1 MIPCIRRAAAP
12 ALLAALSLLFAA
24 CSTLQDSSYEP
35 EAPFVSAE
43 APAPPEQ
50 EDPEQAEEAP
60 ASLATEG
67 EVPLSVAESEI
78 PEVTAP
84 PVELDA
90 IIVTMRR
97 EDQIR
102 DLVSQ
107 ARALL
112 EDYELEYVFTGKK
125 KNETLRG
132 RPVAFALWSEAEQ
145 DWIVAKIEIPRPPV
159 SWKPGGKPLKFT
171 LLTPGIQAQHMKG
184 TGAERLMFTFS
195 KDGEPLKVYGRKFP
209 VFDAALIKKKR
220 WRAVAETAQ
229 PIVYLPFTEDT
240 FDPEFVAG
248 GREFLLSTAQKA
260 IDELRLAKAPSTAFP
275 GELLAEV
282 VPPAVI
288 ATLAV
293 IEQTDDN
300 DFVTK
305 GEEAFNE
312 VLNQYGL
319 KRGEAYRYS
328 VSRASAIGPMQFTN
342 RRGNGTYSLVVRR
355 CPAARLDPNFE
366 RGATDLL
373 NAMKAAI
380 CLFDIELK
388 QMRPEIRAPYR
399 DNREVMGIF
408 PVAAYNGG
416 PRNVTKLAKFL
427 KRMKVDLTELG
438 RPGEQPAKP
447 VPCPCVWK
455 TVATDVLP
463 VTIPRYN
470 NENRWY
476 IEKYQSILHAL
487 EEGEPRGESAAFAS
501 SDAADPYLWL
511 EEIDSA
517 RALGWVRE
525 KNAATRQKLATQ
537 PIYEDLR
544 QEALAA
550 LDSPSRLPDV
560 EQMGPWIYNLWKDD
574 AHPRG
579 IYRRATLEEFRKP
592 EPAWVTVLDIDELSE
607 RENTPWV
614 FHGMECLP
622 PAYTKCLVSL
632 SPGGGDADEVR
643 EFDPETLAFISDGF
657 FVPTAKTS
665 IAWRD
670 ADSVFLGTDF
680 GSGSMTDSGY
690 PRQVRLWT
698 RGTSRARA
706 PVLYETKPESVR
718 VIGFRLRSDGGDVD
732 LIADGRTFY
741 ETDYYQLLRN
751 GSLHRLELPPTAE
764 VNDAYAGRL
773 IVTLHD
779 DWQRGDRKFTR
790 DSILVADP
798 AVLRATGEGAG
809 SGAIEVLAESSGS
822 EVVLGA
828 AAAKSGI
835 LVTVLDNVRGRL
847 YRYEQAAS
855 GWTRRQIALPD
866 NGSLGIESVDGTS
879 GDAFVTFED
888 FVTPPT
894 LYYVA
899 DANPVPEPVKQQAPT
914 FDGSRFEVSQHWAI
928 SADGTR
934 VPYFQVAPKEMVLDG
949 SRPTHI
955 FSYGGFRSALV
966 PSYSGSYE
974 QLYGAYGRMWLERG
988 GVFVLAN
995 IRGGG
1000 EFGEAWHQGAVK
1012 ANHVRSFEDFEAIA
1026 ADLIARKVT
1035 SKEHLGIEGRS
1046 NGGLLALS
1054 TMVRRPDLYGAVIS
1068 GSSLADMRRY
1078 HRLLAGASW
1087 MDEFGDPDKPEEWA
1101 WIAPY
1106 SPYQNAKA
1114 ALGYPPIF
1122 FYLSTRDDRVHPG
1135 HARKMAARLEEL
1147 GYDVSYYEEIE
1158 GGHGASVTNEQLA
1171 HRLALSYTHLWMRLG
1186 VRGPVAPP

>member
-12 ALLAALSLLFAA
+12 AVLAALSFLFAA
-24 CSTLQDSSYEP
+24 CSTLQDTSGEA
-35 EAPFVSAE
+35 EAPFSSAE
-43 APAPPEQ
+43 AAGPQDQ
-50 EDPEQAEEAP
+50 EPTDQEKDEAEAQ
-60 ASLATEG
+60 ATEG
-67 EVPLSVAESEI
+67 EVPLSVAESEA

-90 IIVTMRR
+90 IVVTVRR
-97 EDQIR
+97 EEQIR

-107 ARALL
+107 ARELL
-112 EDYELEYVFTGKK
+112 EDYELEYVFTGKGK
-125 KNETLRG
+125 KETLRG
-132 RPVAFALWSEAEQ
+132 RPVAFALWSESEQ
-145 DWIVAKIEIPRPPV
+145 DWTIARIEIPRPPV
-159 SWKPGGKPLKFT
+159 SWKPGGKPIKFT
-171 LLTPGIQAQHMKG
+171 LLTPGIHAQHIKG
-184 TGAERLMFTFS
+184 TGAERLMFGFS
-195 KDGEPLKVYGRKFP
+195 KGGEPLKVYGRKFP
-209 VFDAALIKKKR
+209 VFDAALVKKKR
-220 WRAVAETAQ
+220 WRAVAETAR

-240 FDPEFVAG
+240 FDPDFVSG
-248 GREFLLSTAQKA
+248 GRDFLLTTARQA
-260 IDELRLAKAPSTAFP
+260 IDELRVARAPSVAFP
-275 GELLAEV
+275 GQLLADV
-282 VPPAVI
+282 VPASVI

-293 IEQTDDN
+293 IEQTDDT

-328 VSRASAIGPMQFTN
+328 VSSAAAIGPMQFTD

-355 CPAARLDPNFE
+355 CPAARLDPDFE

-388 QMRPEIRAPYR
+388 QMRPEIRAAYR
-399 DNREVMGIF
+399 DNREVLGIF

-416 PRNVTKLAKFL
+416 PRNVSKLASVM
-427 KRMKVDLTELG
+427 KRMKVGLTELG

-455 TVATDVLP
+455 TVAADVIP

-476 IEKYQSILHAL
+476 IEKYQTILNAF
-487 EEGEPRGESAAFAS
+487 EERESPVEAAAFAS
-501 SDAADPYLWL
+501 TDAADPYLWL

-517 RALGWVRE
+517 RALTWVRE
-525 KNAATRQKLATQ
+525 HNSATRAKLASQ
-537 PIYEDLR
+537 PIYEELR
-544 QEALAA
+544 REALAA
-550 LDSPSRLPDV
+550 LDAPSRLPDV
-560 EQMGPWIYNLWKDD
+560 QQMGPWIYSFWKDD
-574 AHPRG
+574 VHPRG

-592 EPAWVTVLDIDELSE
+592 EPAWVTVLDIDALAEHE
-607 RENTPWV
+607 KTPWV
-614 FHGMECLP
+614 FHGMDCLP
-622 PAYTKCLVSL
+622 PEYKKCLVSL
-632 SPGGGDADEVR
+632 SPGGGDAEEVR
-643 EFDPETLAFISDGF
+643 EFDSESIAFVPDGF
-657 FVPTAKTS
+657 SVPTAKTS
-665 IAWRD
+665 VAWRD
-670 ADSVFLGTDF
+670 ADTVFIGTDF
-680 GSGSMTDSGY
+680 GPGSLTESGY
-690 PRQVRLWT
+690 PRTVRLWT
-698 RGTSRARA
+698 RGTPRARA
-706 PVLYETKPESVR
+706 PVLYETKPESVS
-718 VIGFRLRSDGGDVD
+718 VNGFRLRSDGGDVD
-732 LIADGRTFY
+732 LVADARTFY
-741 ETDYYQLLRN
+741 ETDYYQLLQN

-764 VNDAYAGRL
+764 ITDVYAGRL
-773 IVTLHD
+773 IVSLRD
-779 DWQRGDRKFTR
+779 DWQRGERKFTR

-798 AVLRATGEGAG
+798 AALRATGDGAG
-809 SGAIEVLAESSGS
+809 SGSIEVLAESIGS

-855 GWTRRQIALPD
+855 GWTRRQIPLPD
-866 NGSLGIESVDGTS
+866 NGSLGVESVDSTS

-899 DANPVPEPVKQQAPT
+899 DAKPDPERVKQQAPT
-914 FDGSRFEVSQHWAI
+914 FDGSRFEVSQHWAV

-934 VPYFQVAPKEMVLDG
+934 VPYFQVSPKEMVLDG

-955 FSYGGFRSALV
+955 FSYGGFRNELV
-966 PSYSGSYE
+966 PTYSGSYE
-974 QLYGAYGRMWLERG
+974 QLYGAYGRLWLERG

-1000 EFGEAWHQGAVK
+1000 EFGEAWHQGAVG
-1012 ANHVRSFEDFEAIA
+1012 ANHVRSFEDFEAVA
-1026 ADLIARKVT
+1026 VDLIARKVT
-1035 SKEHLGIEGRS
+1035 SNEHLGIEGRS
-1046 NGGLLALS
+1046 NGGLLVLS
-1054 TMVRRPDLYGAVIS
+1054 TLVRRPDLYGAVIA
-1068 GSSLADMRRY
+1068 GSPLADMRRY
-1078 HRLLAGASW
+1078 HHLLAGASW
-1087 MDEFGDPDKPEEWA
+1087 VDEYGDPDKPEEWA

-1106 SPYQNAKA
+1106 SPYQNAA
-1114 ALGYPPIF
+1114 RGLGYPPIF

-1171 HRLALSYTHLWMRLG
+1171 HRLALSYTHLWISLAG
-1186 VRGPVAPP
+1186 DGGNP

>member
-1 MIPCIRRAAAP
+1 MVLCIRQAAAP
-12 ALLAALSLLFAA
+12 ALLAALSLLLAA
-24 CSTLQDSSYEP
+24 CATLQGAPTEA
-35 EAPFVSAE
+35 EAPFESL
-43 APAPPEQ
+43 
-50 EDPEQAEEAP
+50 EDPETQDPESPDYEEGAP
-60 ASLATEG
+60 EAQATEG
-67 EVPLSVAESEI
+67 EVPLSIAESEQ
-78 PEVTAP
+78 PAVTAP
-84 PVELDA
+84 PIELDA
-90 IIVTMRR
+90 IVVTVRR
-97 EDQIR
+97 EEQIR

-107 ARALL
+107 ARELL
-112 EDYELEYVFTGKK
+112 EAYELQYVFTGKGR
-125 KNETLRG
+125 NETLRG
-132 RPVAFALWSEAEQ
+132 RPVAFALWSESEQ
-145 DWIVAKIEIPRPPV
+145 DWTIARIEIPRPPV
-159 SWKPGGKPLKFT
+159 RWKPGGKPIKFK
-171 LLTPGIQAQHMKG
+171 LLTPGIEAKHIKG
-184 TGAERLMFTFS
+184 TGAERLMFAFS

-209 VFDAALIKKKR
+209 VFDAALLKKKR
-220 WRAVAETAQ
+220 WRAVAETAK

-240 FDPEFVAG
+240 FDPDFVSG
-248 GREFLLSTAQKA
+248 GREFLLATAQQA
-260 IDELRLAKAPSTAFP
+260 IDELRLAQAPSTAFP
-275 GELLAEV
+275 GELLADV
-282 VPPAVI
+282 VPASVI

-293 IEQTDDN
+293 IEQTDDT
-300 DFVTK
+300 DFVEK

-328 VSRASAIGPMQFTN
+328 VSSAGAIGPMQFTN
-342 RRGNGTYSLVVRR
+342 RRGKGTYALVVRR
-355 CPAARLDPNFE
+355 CPAAKLDRNFE

-388 QMRPEIRAPYR
+388 QMRPEIRAAYR
-399 DNREVMGIF
+399 DNREVLGIF

-416 PRNVTKLAKFL
+416 PRNVTKLASVM
-427 KRMKVDLTELG
+427 KRMKVGLTELG

-455 TVATDVLP
+455 TVATDVIP

-476 IEKYQSILHAL
+476 IEKYQSILSAF
-487 EEGEPRGESAAFAS
+487 EEGEPPGERASFAS
-501 SDAADPYLWL
+501 TDAADPWLWL

-517 RALGWVRE
+517 RALNWVRE
-525 KNAATRQKLATQ
+525 KNAATRAKLASQ
-537 PIYEDLR
+537 PIYEELR
-544 QEALAA
+544 REALAA
-550 LDSPSRLPDV
+550 LDAPSRLPDV
-560 EQMGPWIYNLWKDD
+560 EQMGPWIYNFWKDD

-579 IYRRATLEEFRKP
+579 LYRRATLEEFRKP
-592 EPAWVTVLDIDELSE
+592 EPAWETVLDIDALAE
-607 RENTPWV
+607 REDTPWV

-622 PAYTKCLVSL
+622 PEYKKCLVSL

-643 EFDPETLAFISDGF
+643 EFDPETLAFVPDGF

-670 ADSVFLGTDF
+670 ADAVFIGTDF
-680 GSGSMTDSGY
+680 GPGSLTDSGY
-690 PRQVRLWT
+690 PRSVRLWT
-698 RGTSRARA
+698 RGTPRARA
-706 PVLYETKPESVR
+706 QLLHETKPDSVS
-718 VIGFRLRSDGGDVD
+718 VNGYRLRSDGGDVD
-732 LIADGRTFY
+732 LIADNRTFW
-741 ETDYYQLLRN
+741 ETDYCQLLPD
-751 GSLHRLELPPTAE
+751 GSLHRLDLPPTARI
-764 VNDAYAGRL
+764 DDLYAGKL
-773 IVTLHD
+773 IVSLKD
-779 DWQRGDRKFTR
+779 DWRRGDRRYAR
-790 DSILVADP
+790 DSVLLADP
-798 AVLRATGEGAG
+798 AALRATGEGAG
-809 SGAIEVLAESSGS
+809 SGSIEELAESSGS

-847 YRYEQAAS
+847 YRYEQAAP
-855 GWTRRQIALPD
+855 GWTRRQIPLPD
-866 NGSLGIESVDGTS
+866 NGSLAIASVHGTS

-899 DANPVPEPVKQQAPT
+899 DRDPVPEAVKQQAPT
-914 FDGSRFEVSQHWAI
+914 FDGSRFEVSQQWAI

-934 VPYFQVAPKEMVLDG
+934 VPYFQVAPKGMTLDG

-955 FSYGGFRSALV
+955 FSYGGFRNALV

-974 QLYGAYGRMWLERG
+974 QLYGAYGKTWLERG

-1012 ANHVRSFEDFEAIA
+1012 ANHVRSFEDFEAVA

-1035 SKEHLGIEGRS
+1035 SKERIGIEGRS
-1046 NGGLLALS
+1046 NGGLLVLS
-1054 TMVRRPDLYGAVIS
+1054 TMVRRPDLYGAVIA
-1068 GSSLADMRRY
+1068 GSPLADMRRY
-1078 HRLLAGASW
+1078 HQLLAGASW

-1106 SPYQNAKA
+1106 SPYQNAA
-1114 ALGYPPIF
+1114 RGLGYPPVF

-1186 VRGPVAPP
+1186 VR

>member
-1 MIPCIRRAAAP
+1 MIPDTRLAATA
-12 ALLAALSLLFAA
+12 ALLAALSLPFTA
-24 CSTLQDSSYEP
+24 CTTMQGAPGEG
-35 EAPFVSAE
+35 EAPFESTE
-43 APAPPEQ
+43 APVPD
-50 EDPEQAEEAP
+50 DPEFPEYEAETADTQ
-60 ASLATEG
+60 ATEG
-67 EVPLSVAESEI
+67 EVPLSVAESEP
-78 PEVTAP
+78 PEIRAP
-84 PVELDA
+84 AVQLDT
-90 IIVTMRR
+90 IIVTVRR

-107 ARALL
+107 ARELL
-112 EDYELEYVFTGKK
+112 EAYELQYVFTGKGR
-125 KNETLRG
+125 NETLRG
-132 RPVAFALWSEAEQ
+132 RPVAFALWSESEQ
-145 DWIVAKIEIPRPPV
+145 DWTVARIEIPRPPV
-159 SWKPGGKPLKFT
+159 SWKPGRKPLKFT
-171 LLTPGIQAQHMKG
+171 LLTPGIQAQHIKG
-184 TGAERLMFTFS
+184 TGAERLMFAFS
-195 KDGEPLKVYGRKFP
+195 RDGEPLKVYGRKFP

-220 WRAVAETAQ
+220 WRAVAETAK

-240 FDPEFVAG
+240 FDPDFVSG
-248 GREFLLSTAQKA
+248 GRDFLLATAQQA
-260 IDELRLAKAPSTAFP
+260 IDELRLARAPSTAFP
-275 GELLAEV
+275 GELLADV
-282 VPPAVI
+282 VPASVI

-293 IEQTDDN
+293 IEQTDDA

-328 VSRASAIGPMQFTN
+328 VSSASAIGPMQFTN
-342 RRGNGTYSLVVRR
+342 RRGNGTYALVVRR

-380 CLFDIELK
+380 CLFDIELL
-388 QMRPEIRAPYR
+388 QMRAEVRAAYR
-399 DNREVMGIF
+399 DNKEVMGIF

-416 PRNVTKLAKFL
+416 PRNVTRLHSVL
-427 KRMKVDLTELG
+427 KRMKVGLTELG
-438 RPGEQPAKP
+438 RPGDQPAKP

-455 TVATDVLP
+455 TVASDVIP

-476 IEKYQSILHAL
+476 IEKYQSIL
-487 EEGEPRGESAAFAS
+487 SAFEDGDASGKAANFAS
-501 SDAADPYLWL
+501 TDAADPYLWL
-511 EEIDSA
+511 EEIDSP
-517 RALGWVRE
+517 RALNWVRE
-525 KNAATRQKLATQ
+525 QNAATRRKLASQ
-537 PIYEDLR
+537 PIYEELR
-544 QEALAA
+544 REALAV

-560 EQMGPWIYNLWKDD
+560 EQMSPWIYNLWKDD

-579 IYRRATLEEFRKP
+579 LYRRATLAEFRKP
-592 EPAWVTVLDIDELSE
+592 EPAWETVLDIDALAEL
-607 RENTPWV
+607 ENTPWV

-622 PAYTKCLVSL
+622 PEYRKCLLSL
-632 SPGGGDADEVR
+632 SPGGGDAEEVR
-643 EFDPETLAFISDGF
+643 EFDPETRGF
-657 FVPTAKTS
+657 VPGGFAVPTAKTS

-670 ADSVFLGTDF
+670 ADSVFIGTDF
-680 GSGSMTDSGY
+680 GPGSLTESGY

-698 RGTSRARA
+698 RGTPRAHA
-706 PVLYETKPESVR
+706 PVVYETKPESVS
-718 VIGFRLRSDGGDVD
+718 VNGLRLRSDGGDVD
-732 LIADGRTFY
+732 LIADARTFY
-741 ETDYYQLLRN
+741 ETDYYQLLPD

-764 VNDAYAGRL
+764 INDAYAGRL
-773 IVTLHD
+773 IVALKD
-779 DWQRGDRKFTR
+779 DWQRGDRKFPR
-790 DSILVADP
+790 DSILLADP
-798 AVLRATGEGAG
+798 AALRATGEGAG
-809 SGAIEVLAESSGS
+809 SGGIEVLAESSGG

-847 YRYEQAAS
+847 YRYEQAGP
-855 GWTRRQIALPD
+855 GWTRRQMPLPD
-866 NGSLGIESVDGTS
+866 NGSLDIESVDGTS

-899 DANPVPEPVKQQAPT
+899 DENPVPEAVKQQAPT
-914 FDGSRFEVSQHWAI
+914 FDGSRFEVSQHWVV

-934 VPYFQVAPKEMVLDG
+934 VPYFQVAPKGMVLDG
-949 SRPTHI
+949 TRPTHI

-974 QLYGAYGRMWLERG
+974 QLYGAYGKTWLERG

-1000 EFGEAWHQGAVK
+1000 EFGEAWHQAAVG
-1012 ANHVRSFEDFEAIA
+1012 ANHVRSFEDFEAVA

-1035 SKEHLGIEGRS
+1035 SKERLGIEGRS
-1046 NGGLLALS
+1046 NGGLLVLS

-1068 GSSLADMRRY
+1068 GSPLADMRRY
-1078 HRLLAGASW
+1078 HQLLAGASW
-1087 MDEFGDPDKPEEWA
+1087 MDEFGDPDQPEEWA
-1101 WIAPY
+1101 WIALY
-1106 SPYQNAKA
+1106 SPYQNAKGRQ
-1114 ALGYPPIF
+1114 GYPPIF

-1135 HARKMAARLEEL
+1135 HARKMAARLQEL

-1171 HRLALSYTHLWMRLG
+1171 HRLALAYTHLWMRLG
-1186 VRGPVAPP
+1186 AR

>member
-1 MIPCIRRAAAP
+1 MIPDTRQAATA

-24 CSTLQDSSYEP
+24 CSTLQGAPGEA
-35 EAPFVSAE
+35 EAPFMSVE
-43 APAPPEQ
+43 APAPQEPEFPEY
-50 EDPEQAEEAP
+50 EDAAPEAP
-60 ASLATEG
+60 ASEG
-67 EVPLSVAESEI
+67 EVPLSIAESEP
-78 PEVTAP
+78 PEISAP
-84 PVELDA
+84 AVELDT
-90 IIVTMRR
+90 ITVTFRR
-97 EDQIR
+97 EEQIR
-102 DLVSQ
+102 DLVSD

-112 EDYELEYVFTGKK
+112 EDYELQYVFTGKG

-132 RPVAFALWSEAEQ
+132 RPVAFALWSEGSQ
-145 DWIVAKIEIPRPPV
+145 QWTVARIEIPRPPV
-159 SWKPGGKPLKFT
+159 NWKPGRKPLKFT
-171 LLTPGIQAQHMKG
+171 LLTPGIQAQHIKG
-184 TGAERLMFTFS
+184 TGAERLMFAFS
-195 KDGEPLKVYGRKFP
+195 RDGKPLKVYGRKFP
-209 VFDAALIKKKR
+209 VFDAALLKKKR
-220 WRAVAETAQ
+220 WRAVAETAK
-229 PIVYLPFTEDT
+229 PIVYLPFTADT
-240 FDPEFVAG
+240 FDPDFVSG
-248 GREFLLSTAQKA
+248 GRDFLLATALQA
-260 IDELRLAKAPSTAFP
+260 IDELRLARVPSAAFP
-275 GELLAEV
+275 GELLADV
-282 VPPAVI
+282 VPASVI

-293 IEQTDDN
+293 IEQTDDA
-300 DFVTK
+300 DFVAK

-328 VSRASAIGPMQFTN
+328 VSSASAIGPMQFTD
-342 RRGNGTYSLVVRR
+342 RRGNGTYALVVRR

-388 QMRPEIRAPYR
+388 QMRAEIRAAYR
-399 DNREVMGIF
+399 DNKEVMGIF

-416 PRNVTKLAKFL
+416 PRNVTKLANVL
-427 KRMKVDLTELG
+427 KRMKVGLSELG
-438 RPGEQPAKP
+438 RPGDQPAKP

-455 TVATDVLP
+455 SVSSDVIP

-476 IEKYQSILHAL
+476 IEKYQSILSAFEH
-487 EEGEPRGESAAFAS
+487 GEPAGKAANFAS
-501 SDAADPYLWL
+501 TDAADPYLWL

-517 RALGWVRE
+517 RALNWVRE
-525 KNAATRQKLATQ
+525 QNAATRQKLASQ
-537 PIYEDLR
+537 PIYEELR
-544 QEALAA
+544 REALAA
-550 LDSPSRLPDV
+550 LDSPSRLPGVD
-560 EQMGPWIYNLWKDD
+560 QMGPWIYNLWKDE

-579 IYRRATLEEFRKP
+579 LYRRATLAEFRNP
-592 EPAWVTVLDIDELSE
+592 EPAWEMVLDIDALAE
-607 RENTPWV
+607 RESTPWV
-614 FHGMECLP
+614 FQGMECLP
-622 PAYTKCLVSL
+622 PEYRKCLLSL

-643 EFDPETLAFISDGF
+643 EFDPETHAFVPDGF
-657 FVPTAKTS
+657 SVPTAKTS
-665 IAWRD
+665 SAWRD
-670 ADSVFLGTDF
+670 ADSVFIGTDF
-680 GSGSMTDSGY
+680 GPGSLTDSGY

-698 RGTSRARA
+698 RGTPRAHA
-706 PVLYETKPESVR
+706 PIVYETKPESVS
-718 VIGFRLRSDGGDVD
+718 VNGFRLRSDGGDVD
-732 LIADGRTFY
+732 LIADSRTFY
-741 ETDYYQLLRN
+741 ETDYYQLLPD

-764 VNDAYAGRL
+764 INDVYAGRL
-773 IVTLHD
+773 IVALKD
-779 DWQRGDRKFTR
+779 DWQRGDRKFSR
-790 DSILVADP
+790 DSILLADP
-798 AVLRATGEGAG
+798 AALRATGEDAG
-809 SGAIEVLAESSGS
+809 SGGIEVLAESSGS

-847 YRYEQAAS
+847 YRYEQAGP
-855 GWTRRQIALPD
+855 GWTRRQIPLPD
-866 NGSLGIESVDGTS
+866 NGSLDIESVDGTS

-899 DANPVPEPVKQQAPT
+899 DENPVPEAVKQQAPT

-934 VPYFQVAPKEMVLDG
+934 VPYFQVAPKGMVLDG

-955 FSYGGFRSALV
+955 FSYGGFRNALV

-974 QLYGAYGRMWLERG
+974 PLYGAYGKTWLERG

-1000 EFGEAWHQGAVK
+1000 EFGEAWHQGAVG
-1012 ANHVRSFEDFEAIA
+1012 ANHVRSFEDFEAVA
-1026 ADLIARKVT
+1026 ADLIARKIT
-1035 SKEHLGIEGRS
+1035 SKGRLGIEGRS
-1046 NGGLLALS
+1046 NGGLLVLS

-1068 GSSLADMRRY
+1068 GSPLADMRRY
-1078 HRLLAGASW
+1078 HQLLAGASW

-1106 SPYQNAKA
+1106 SPYQNAKGR
-1114 ALGYPPIF
+1114 LGYPPIF

-1171 HRLALSYTHLWMRLG
+1171 HRLALAYAHLWMRLG
-1186 VRGPVAPP
+1186 AP